1 MAYSSHVHVCRMLGS
16 LQIGWISHA
25 VKHAICIQLG
35 SPARGLYHAKCTE
48 NNGIRGFYARD
59 CCIEFFTKSIEI
71 VWIFYRPR
79 LEKRFHE
86 RHGLVSY
93 GASMPMVSIIDGLI
107 QACVTYASWKLFLA
121 AMPIMKNDVDLKQI
135 LSNTS
140 TLQ

>member
-25 VKHAICIQLG
+25 VKHTICIQLG

-79 LEKRFHE
+79 LEKRLFFSFFFLFSNS
-86 RHGLVSY
+86 R
-93 GASMPMVSIIDGLI
+93 SILLLI
-107 QACVTYASWKLFLA
+107 LYRIKLFILLIW
-121 AMPIMKNDVDLKQI
+121 MNYYYYFFYLIRLKFSSI
-135 LSNTS
+135 KISIDDHFY
-140 TLQ
+140 